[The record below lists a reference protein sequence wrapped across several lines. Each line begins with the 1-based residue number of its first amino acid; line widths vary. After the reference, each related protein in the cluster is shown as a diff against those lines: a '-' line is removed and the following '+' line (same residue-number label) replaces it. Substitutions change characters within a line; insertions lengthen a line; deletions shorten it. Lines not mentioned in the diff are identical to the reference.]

1 MKHFKPY
8 FNFCTQY
15 YREQPHWICLLCN
28 SFEENIFIFKKK
40 QRTRLLPT
48 LITYSRQKHF
58 QPSWIQAKS
67 HLEVP
72 EYRFGFNQISIYD
85 QAFKI
90 HNPDLLSF
98 QIQIKW
104 GGGSSMKPNISREVT
119 LIPV

>member
-1 MKHFKPY
+1 MFLFLKETKNQVTPNTNHLF
-8 FNFCTQY
+8 
-15 YREQPHWICLLCN
+15 
-28 SFEENIFIFKKK
+28 
-40 QRTRLLPT
+40 PT
-48 LITYSRQKHF
+48 KAFSAILDPGKI
-58 QPSWIQAKS
+58 